1 MNHKPL
7 SLFEKSQRRSGADTE
22 ARCAVDR
29 KNVLYDGHGN
39 PVLDKDGHPV
49 YVDRE
54 LGRRPLLNGG
64 ETASLGSIPP
74 AEERERTDSLGPIPP
89 MDGKDREDD
98 RAVILPAEP
107 SVQEGDDPAGETDP
121 LRLLLE
127 EAVRPSDPD

>member
-1 MNHKPL
+1 MNHNPL
-7 SLFEKSQRRSGADTE
+7 SLFEKSRRRSGTDTE
-22 ARCAVDR
+22 ARCAMDR

-64 ETASLGSIPP
+64 ETASLG
-74 AEERERTDSLGPIPP
+74 PIPP
-89 MDGKDREDD
+89 MEEKDGEED

-107 SVQEGDDPAGETDP
+107 SVPEGDDPAEEADP